1 MLNATFN
8 TSHGPVYIGKDAKV
22 MEGSRV
28 RGPFMMGEG
37 AVLKM
42 NAKIYGAT
50 VLGPHCKVGG
60 EVSNSGLSG
69 VFK

>member
-1 MLNATFN
+1 
-8 TSHGPVYIGKDAKV
+8 

-50 VLGPHCKVGG
+50 VLGPYCKVGG
-60 EVSNSGLSG
+60 EVSNS
-69 VFK
+69 VFQGYSNKGHDGYLGNSVIGYWCTNIQ